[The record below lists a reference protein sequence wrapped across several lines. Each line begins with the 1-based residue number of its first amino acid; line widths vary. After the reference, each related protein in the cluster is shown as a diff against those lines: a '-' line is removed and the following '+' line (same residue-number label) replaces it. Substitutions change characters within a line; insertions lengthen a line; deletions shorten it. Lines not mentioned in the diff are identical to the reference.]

1 MLNVTTIIFW
11 CFSLAGLSFWKTPFT
26 LTVSYL
32 IIQMGK
38 SQKYV
43 VSSLLDGQ
51 SKDNKP
57 YTSSSSS
64 ASPRVWSD
72 TQKIY
77 TAGWY
82 TPDVAPSTLI
92 WLMGAKD
99 LLEDSVPE
107 LGAFCLILISLSK
120 VTIFVLFRFALWLV
134 QKTGATL
141 SRLLC
146 TNQFKSGKS
155 YDLVARVFPRLN
167 HLPFS
172 LLFLTGSCWYF
183 PLLDWLLWL
192 F

>member
-77 TAGWY
+77 TAEWY
-82 TPDVAPSTLI
+82 APDVAPSTLI

-107 LGAFCLILISLSK
+107 LGAFCIIFISLSK
-120 VTIFVLFRFALWLV
+120 VIRNYICFVSLRSVIGPKNWGHPLKTSLHQPI
-134 QKTGATL
+134 QKREKL
-141 SRLLC
+141 
-146 TNQFKSGKS
+146 
-155 YDLVARVFPRLN
+155 
-167 HLPFS
+167 
-172 LLFLTGSCWYF
+172 
-183 PLLDWLLWL
+183 
-192 F
+192 

>member
-1 MLNVTTIIFW
+1 
-11 CFSLAGLSFWKTPFT
+11 
-26 LTVSYL
+26 
-32 IIQMGK
+32 MGK

-64 ASPRVWSD
+64 ASPKAWSD

-82 TPDVAPSTLI
+82 APDVASSTLI

-107 LGAFCLILISLSK
+107 LGAFFIIFISLSK
-120 VTIFVLFRFALWLV
+120 VIR
-134 QKTGATL
+134 
-141 SRLLC
+141 
-146 TNQFKSGKS
+146 N
-155 YDLVARVFPRLN
+155 
-167 HLPFS
+167 
-172 LLFLTGSCWYF
+172 
-183 PLLDWLLWL
+183 
-192 F
+192 

>member
-1 MLNVTTIIFW
+1 MTIIFW

-77 TAGWY
+77 TAEWY
-82 TPDVAPSTLI
+82 APDVAPSTLI

-107 LGAFCLILISLSK
+107 LGAFCIISISLSK
-120 VTIFVLFRFALWLV
+120 VIRNYICFVSLRSVIGPKNWGHPLKTSLHQPI
-134 QKTGATL
+134 QKRKKL
-141 SRLLC
+141 
-146 TNQFKSGKS
+146 
-155 YDLVARVFPRLN
+155 
-167 HLPFS
+167 
-172 LLFLTGSCWYF
+172 
-183 PLLDWLLWL
+183 
-192 F
+192 

>member
-1 MLNVTTIIFW
+1 
-11 CFSLAGLSFWKTPFT
+11 
-26 LTVSYL
+26 
-32 IIQMGK
+32 MGK

-82 TPDVAPSTLI
+82 APDVAPSTLI

-107 LGAFCLILISLSK
+107 LGAFCIILISLSK
-120 VTIFVLFRFALWLV
+120 VIRNYIGFASLRSVIGLKNWGHPLKTSLHQPIQKQKKVMTWLR
-134 QKTGATL
+134 AF
-141 SRLLC
+141 SR
-146 TNQFKSGKS
+146 
-155 YDLVARVFPRLN
+155 A
-167 HLPFS
+167 
-172 LLFLTGSCWYF
+172 
-183 PLLDWLLWL
+183 
-192 F
+192 